1 MTELLDIKNDIDR
14 MRNAATSINQ
24 LLGELEALRSHL
36 DLVSKAM
43 EVGKVNGFQMK
54 LTPWGSGT
62 WDAGIVHHVPG
73 GNSSNV
79 NVEAKKK
86 FIAAYRELLL
96 SQVQAVFDRIQDE
109 REKI

>member
-1 MTELLDIKNDIDR
+1 MTNPLDIQNDIHR

-73 GNSSNV
+73 GSSSGV
-79 NVEAKKK
+79 NLEAKKK
-86 FIAAYRELLL
+86 FMAAYRELLL
-96 SQVQAVFDRIQDE
+96 SQVQAVFDRIQAE
-109 REKI
+109 RENI